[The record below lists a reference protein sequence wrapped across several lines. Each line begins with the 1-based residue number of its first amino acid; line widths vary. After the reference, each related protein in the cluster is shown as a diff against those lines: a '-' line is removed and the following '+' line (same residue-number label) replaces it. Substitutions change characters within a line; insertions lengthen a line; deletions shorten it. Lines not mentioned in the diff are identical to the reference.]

1 MLEVQENLKGERD
14 PAKDHRGIV
23 SGVVRVCVSC
33 NLKSKVNSLSLIFKI
48 SSHFNCNFF
57 HIFIPFGQQYQ
68 QGVKDLPNPRST
80 TQQLPI
86 KQIGSL
92 GECKRS
98 GKRSLVVVCCFF
110 ESDVILK

>member
-1 MLEVQENLKGERD
+1 M
-14 PAKDHRGIV
+14 AW
-23 SGVVRVCVSC
+23 SCACVSC
-33 NLKSKVNSLSLIFKI
+33 NLKPKVNSLSLIFKI
-48 SSHFNCNFF
+48 SSHFNCISY
-57 HIFIPFGQQYQ
+57 IFIPFRQQYQ

-80 TQQLPI
+80 TQQLSI

-98 GKRSLVVVCCFF
+98 GKRSSVVVCCFF